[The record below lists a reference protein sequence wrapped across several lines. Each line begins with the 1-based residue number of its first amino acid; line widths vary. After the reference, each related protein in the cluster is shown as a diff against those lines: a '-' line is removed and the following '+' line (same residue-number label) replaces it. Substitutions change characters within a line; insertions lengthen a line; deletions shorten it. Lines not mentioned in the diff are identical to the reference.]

1 MVKQAEKIEQGNVTK
16 PILGLIIA
24 GGLAVAAFFLI
35 DIVLN
40 YLPQFKA
47 AVNGMGN
54 VGLGRFLVGFAI
66 WLILV
71 TIGAF
76 ISAIVAG
83 DDPKNIKVPER
94 PRPVKKK
101 KIDWK

>member
-1 MVKQAEKIEQGNVTK
+1 MVKQAEKRDQSNVTK
-16 PILGLIIA
+16 PILGLVIA
-24 GGLAVAAFFLI
+24 GGLAVVAFLLI
-35 DIVLN
+35 DIVLG

-47 AVNGMGN
+47 AVNSMGN

-66 WLILV
+66 WLILI

-83 DDPKNIKVPER
+83 DDPKNVKVPER

-101 KIDWK
+101 KADWK